1 MKLKNITALV
11 LASALVLAGCGG
23 GTGTTS
29 TQATDS
35 SGGAAAETTQ
45 APSDTQATSGAVTD
59 NGAAKNLVIAVNNNF
74 ITLDTHASRDSL
86 TNSVNA
92 IMYEGLVEYDDDL
105 NLVPCLAESFD
116 ISDDA
121 LVYTFKLKEG
131 IKFHDGEL
139 LTAEVVKTNIERVM
153 NPDKALR
160 QARAF
165 SYAEE
170 INVLDDYTL
179 EIRLREP
186 YMAFLSRLEAFQ
198 IISPAALENED
209 KLPKNPVGTGQFRFV
224 EWVEG
229 DHMTV
234 EKNPDWRNAD
244 QIQVDTVT
252 FKFVPENGTRVAM
265 LETGEADII
274 YPMPNEMVSK
284 IEANSEL
291 VLEVRDSTVCRYV
304 TMNQN
309 VKPFDDVRVRQ
320 ALNYAIDK
328 DAFIAVVKGGYG
340 NRLNSAMSPVLP
352 YYVEHEEYAYN
363 IEKAKELLTEAGYP
377 DGFEATIWGNT
388 ESETVRGM
396 NFIEQQLSLIGV
408 KLNVMPME
416 EGTLSTKVYDT
427 TPETTELQ
435 MWYVSW
441 SAMDPDNAIRST
453 FHSEMYPPTGAN
465 TNYYKN
471 PDLDQAINSG
481 NASITFDD
489 QFKYYKVAQDEIW
502 DDAVWMFMGVDQSLL
517 AMNSRVTGAKLL
529 PAGDGVNLSEVG
541 LK

>member
-1 MKLKNITALV
+1 
-11 LASALVLAGCGG
+11 
-23 GTGTTS
+23 
-29 TQATDS
+29 
-35 SGGAAAETTQ
+35 
-45 APSDTQATSGAVTD
+45 
-59 NGAAKNLVIAVNNNF
+59 
-74 ITLDTHASRDSL
+74 
-86 TNSVNA
+86 
-92 IMYEGLVEYDDDL
+92 
-105 NLVPCLAESFD
+105 
-116 ISDDA
+116 
-121 LVYTFKLKEG
+121 
-131 IKFHDGEL
+131 
-139 LTAEVVKTNIERVM
+139 
-153 NPDKALR
+153 
-160 QARAF
+160 
-165 SYAEE
+165 
-170 INVLDDYTL
+170 
-179 EIRLREP
+179 
-186 YMAFLSRLEAFQ
+186 MAFLSRLEAFR

-244 QIQVDTVT
+244 QIQVDTIT

-284 IEANSEL
+284 IEANSDL

-340 NRLNSAMSPVLP
+340 NKLNSAMSPVLP

-377 DGFEATIWGNT
+377 NGFEATIWGNT

-408 KLNVMPME
+408 KLNVMPLE

-471 PDLDQAINSG
+471 LTLDEAINNG
-481 NASITFDD
+481 NSSTAFE
-489 QFKYYKVAQDEIW
+489 QQYKYYKVAQDEIW
-502 DDAVWMFMGVDQSLL
+502 NDAVWVFMGVDQSLL
-517 AMNSRVTGAKLL
+517 AMNSRVTGAKLSSS
-529 PAGDGVNLSEVG
+529 GSGVDLKKVG

>member
-1 MKLKNITALV
+1 MKMKHITALV

-23 GTGTTS
+23 NAGQTATQTS
-29 TQATDS
+29 A
-35 SGGAAAETTQ
+35 GGPAAEGTQ
-45 APSDTQATSGAVTD
+45 APSDAPAGT
-59 NGAAKNLVIAVNNNF
+59 GAATDSGNGRNLVIAVNNNF

-86 TNSVNA
+86 TNSVNE
-92 IMYEGLVEYDDDL
+92 IMYESLVRYDDDL
-105 NLVPCLAESFD
+105 NLVPNLAESFE

-131 IKFHDGEL
+131 ITFHDGEL
-139 LTAEVVKTNIERVM
+139 LTAEVVKANIDRVM

-160 QARAF
+160 QARTF

-170 INVLDDYTL
+170 INILDDYTL
-179 EIRLREP
+179 EVKLRQP
-186 YMAFLSRLEAFQ
+186 YMAFLSRLEAFR

-244 QIQVDTVT
+244 QIQVDTIT

-284 IEANSEL
+284 IEANSDL

-340 NRLNSAMSPVLP
+340 NKLNSAMSPVLP

-408 KLNVMPME
+408 KLNVMPLE

-471 PDLDQAINSG
+471 LTLDEAINNG
-481 NASITFDD
+481 NASTAFE
-489 QFKYYKVAQDEIW
+489 QQYQYYKIAQDEIW
-502 DDAVWMFMGVDQSLL
+502 NDAVWVFMGVDQSLL
-517 AMNSRVTGAKLL
+517 AMNSRVTGAKLSSS
-529 PAGDGVNLSEVG
+529 GSGVDLKEVG

>member
-1 MKLKNITALV
+1 MKMKHITALV

-23 GTGTTS
+23 NAGQTATQTS
-29 TQATDS
+29 A
-35 SGGAAAETTQ
+35 GGPAAEGTQ
-45 APSDTQATSGAVTD
+45 APSDAPAGT
-59 NGAAKNLVIAVNNNF
+59 GAATDSGNGRNLVIAVNNNF

-86 TNSVNA
+86 TNSVNE
-92 IMYEGLVEYDDDL
+92 IMYESLVRYDDDL
-105 NLVPCLAESFD
+105 NLVPNLAERYE

-131 IKFHDGEL
+131 ITFHDGEL
-139 LTAEVVKTNIERVM
+139 LTAEVVKANIDRVM

-160 QARAF
+160 QARTF

-170 INVLDDYTL
+170 INILDDYTL
-179 EIRLREP
+179 EVKLRQP
-186 YMAFLSRLEAFQ
+186 YMAFLSRLEAFR

-244 QIQVDTVT
+244 QIQVDTIT

-284 IEANSEL
+284 IEANSDL

-309 VKPFDDVRVRQ
+309 VEPFDDVRVRQ

-340 NRLNSAMSPVLP
+340 NKLNSAMSPVLP

-408 KLNVMPME
+408 KLNVMPLE

-471 PDLDQAINSG
+471 LTLDEAINNG
-481 NASITFDD
+481 NASTAFE
-489 QFKYYKVAQDEIW
+489 QQYQYYKIAQDEIW
-502 DDAVWMFMGVDQSLL
+502 NDAVWVFMGVDQSLL
-517 AMNSRVTGAKLL
+517 AMNSRVTGAKLSSS
-529 PAGDGVNLSEVG
+529 GSGVDLKEVG

>member
-1 MKLKNITALV
+1 MKMKHITALV

-23 GTGTTS
+23 NAGQTATQTS
-29 TQATDS
+29 A
-35 SGGAAAETTQ
+35 GGPAAEGTQ
-45 APSDTQATSGAVTD
+45 APSDAPAGT
-59 NGAAKNLVIAVNNNF
+59 GAATDSGNGRNLVIAVNNNF

-86 TNSVNA
+86 TNSVNE
-92 IMYEGLVEYDDDL
+92 IMYESLVRYDDDL
-105 NLVPCLAESFD
+105 NLVPNLAERYE

-131 IKFHDGEL
+131 ITFHDGEL
-139 LTAEVVKTNIERVM
+139 LTAEVVKANIDRVM

-160 QARAF
+160 QARTF

-170 INVLDDYTL
+170 INILDDYTL
-179 EIRLREP
+179 EVKLRQP
-186 YMAFLSRLEAFQ
+186 YMAFLSRLEAFR

-244 QIQVDTVT
+244 QIQVDTIT

-284 IEANSEL
+284 IEANSDL

-309 VKPFDDVRVRQ
+309 VKPFNDVRVRQ

-340 NRLNSAMSPVLP
+340 NKLNSAMSPVLP

-408 KLNVMPME
+408 KLNVMPLE

-471 PDLDQAINSG
+471 LTLDEAINNG
-481 NASITFDD
+481 NASTAFE
-489 QFKYYKVAQDEIW
+489 QQYQYYKIAQDEIW
-502 DDAVWMFMGVDQSLL
+502 NDAVWVFMGVDQSLL
-517 AMNSRVTGAKLL
+517 AMNSRVTGAKLSSS
-529 PAGDGVNLSEVG
+529 GSGVDLKEVG

>member
-1 MKLKNITALV
+1 MKMKHITALV

-23 GTGTTS
+23 NAGQTATQTS
-29 TQATDS
+29 A
-35 SGGAAAETTQ
+35 GGPAAEGTQ
-45 APSDTQATSGAVTD
+45 APSDAPAGT
-59 NGAAKNLVIAVNNNF
+59 GAATDSGNGRNLVIAVNNNF

-86 TNSVNA
+86 TNSVNE
-92 IMYEGLVEYDDDL
+92 IMYESLVRYDDDL
-105 NLVPCLAESFD
+105 NLVPNLAESFE

-131 IKFHDGEL
+131 IMFHDGEL
-139 LTAEVVKTNIERVM
+139 LTAEVVKANIDRVM

-160 QARAF
+160 QARTF

-170 INVLDDYTL
+170 INILDDYTL
-179 EIRLREP
+179 EVKLRQP
-186 YMAFLSRLEAFQ
+186 YMAFLSRLEAFR

-244 QIQVDTVT
+244 QIQVDTIT

-284 IEANSEL
+284 IEANSDL

-340 NRLNSAMSPVLP
+340 NKLNSAMSPVLP

-408 KLNVMPME
+408 KLNVMPLE

-471 PDLDQAINSG
+471 LTLDEAINNG
-481 NASITFDD
+481 NASTAFE
-489 QFKYYKVAQDEIW
+489 QQYQYYKIAQDEIW
-502 DDAVWMFMGVDQSLL
+502 NDAVWVFMGVDQSLL
-517 AMNSRVTGAKLL
+517 AMNSRVTGAKLSSS
-529 PAGDGVNLSEVG
+529 GSGVDLKEVG

>member
-1 MKLKNITALV
+1 MKMKHITALV

-23 GTGTTS
+23 NAGQTATQTS
-29 TQATDS
+29 A
-35 SGGAAAETTQ
+35 GGPAAEGTQ
-45 APSDTQATSGAVTD
+45 APSDAPAGT
-59 NGAAKNLVIAVNNNF
+59 GAATDSGNGRNLVIAVNNNF

-86 TNSVNA
+86 TNSVNE
-92 IMYEGLVEYDDDL
+92 IMYESLVRYDDDL
-105 NLVPCLAESFD
+105 NLVPNLAERYE

-131 IKFHDGEL
+131 ITFHDGEL
-139 LTAEVVKTNIERVM
+139 LTAEVVKANIDRVM

-160 QARAF
+160 QARTF

-170 INVLDDYTL
+170 INILDDYTL
-179 EIRLREP
+179 EVKLRQP
-186 YMAFLSRLEAFQ
+186 YMAFLSRLEAFR

-244 QIQVDTVT
+244 QIQVDTIT

-284 IEANSEL
+284 IEANSDL

-340 NRLNSAMSPVLP
+340 NKLNSAMSPVLP

-408 KLNVMPME
+408 KLNVMPLE

-471 PDLDQAINSG
+471 LTLDEAINNG
-481 NASITFDD
+481 NASTAFE
-489 QFKYYKVAQDEIW
+489 QQYQYYKIAQDEIW
-502 DDAVWMFMGVDQSLL
+502 NDAVWVFMGVDQSLL
-517 AMNSRVTGAKLL
+517 AMNSRVTGAKLSSS
-529 PAGDGVNLSEVG
+529 GSGVDLKEVG

>member
-23 GTGTTS
+23 NADQTA
-29 TQATDS
+29 TQAS
-35 SGGAAAETTQ
+35 SGGSEASNTQ
-45 APSDTQATSGAVTD
+45 VSSEPSASTGAVTD
-59 NGAAKNLVIAVNNNF
+59 SGGGRNLVIAVNNNF

-92 IMYEGLVEYDDDL
+92 IMYESLVEYDDDL
-105 NLVPCLAESFD
+105 NLVPCLAESYE

-131 IKFHDGEL
+131 VKFHDGEL

-165 SYAEE
+165 SFAEE

-179 EIRLREP
+179 EVKLSQP

-198 IISPAALENED
+198 IISPAALKDED

-274 YPMPNEMVSK
+274 YPLPNEMVSK
-284 IEANSEL
+284 VEANSDL
-291 VLEVRDSTVCRYV
+291 IVEVRDSTVCRYV

-328 DAFIAVVKGGYG
+328 DAFTAVVKGGYG
-340 NRLNSAMSPVLP
+340 NKLNSALSPVLP

-363 IEKAKELLTEAGYP
+363 IEKAKELLAEAGYP

-471 PDLDQAINSG
+471 LTLDEAINNG
-481 NASITFDD
+481 NASTTFDE
-489 QFKYYKVAQDEIW
+489 QYKYYKIAQDEIW
-502 DDAVWMFMGVDQSLL
+502 EDAVWMFMGVDQSLL
-517 AMNSRVTGAKLL
+517 AMNNRVTGAKLL
-529 PAGDGVNLSEVG
+529 PAGDGVDLKEVG

>member
-1 MKLKNITALV
+1 MKMKHITALV

-23 GTGTTS
+23 NAGQTATQTS
-29 TQATDS
+29 A
-35 SGGAAAETTQ
+35 GGPAAEGTQ
-45 APSDTQATSGAVTD
+45 APSDAPAGT
-59 NGAAKNLVIAVNNNF
+59 GAATDSGNGRNLVIAVNNNF

-86 TNSVNA
+86 TNSVNE
-92 IMYEGLVEYDDDL
+92 IMYESLVRYDDDL
-105 NLVPCLAESFD
+105 NLVPNLAERFE

-131 IKFHDGEL
+131 ITFHDGEL
-139 LTAEVVKTNIERVM
+139 LTAEVVKANIDRVM

-160 QARAF
+160 QARTF

-170 INVLDDYTL
+170 INILDDYTL
-179 EIRLREP
+179 EVKLRQP
-186 YMAFLSRLEAFQ
+186 YMAFLSRLEAFR

-244 QIQVDTVT
+244 QIQVDTIT

-284 IEANSEL
+284 IEANSDL

-309 VKPFDDVRVRQ
+309 VEPFDDVRVRQ

-340 NRLNSAMSPVLP
+340 NKLNSAMSPVLP

-408 KLNVMPME
+408 KLNVMPLE

-471 PDLDQAINSG
+471 LTLDEAINNG
-481 NASITFDD
+481 NASTAFE
-489 QFKYYKVAQDEIW
+489 QQYQYYKIAQDEIW
-502 DDAVWMFMGVDQSLL
+502 NDAVWVFMGVDQSLL
-517 AMNSRVTGAKLL
+517 AMNSRVTGAKLSSS
-529 PAGDGVNLSEVG
+529 GSGVDLKEVG

>member
-1 MKLKNITALV
+1 MKMKHITALV

-23 GTGTTS
+23 NAGQTATQTS
-29 TQATDS
+29 A
-35 SGGAAAETTQ
+35 GGPAAEGTQ
-45 APSDTQATSGAVTD
+45 APSDAPAGT
-59 NGAAKNLVIAVNNNF
+59 GAATDSGNGRNLVIAVNNNF

-86 TNSVNA
+86 TNSVNE
-92 IMYEGLVEYDDDL
+92 IMYESLVRYDDDL
-105 NLVPCLAESFD
+105 NLVPNLAESFA

-131 IKFHDGEL
+131 IMFHDGEL
-139 LTAEVVKTNIERVM
+139 LTAEVVKANIDRVM

-160 QARAF
+160 QARTF

-170 INVLDDYTL
+170 INILDDYTL
-179 EIRLREP
+179 EVKLRQP
-186 YMAFLSRLEAFQ
+186 YMAFLSRLEAFR

-244 QIQVDTVT
+244 QIQVDTIT

-284 IEANSEL
+284 IEANSDL

-340 NRLNSAMSPVLP
+340 NKLNSAMSPVLP

-408 KLNVMPME
+408 KLNVMPLE

-471 PDLDQAINSG
+471 LTLDEAINNG
-481 NASITFDD
+481 NASTAFE
-489 QFKYYKVAQDEIW
+489 QQYQYYKIAQDEIW
-502 DDAVWMFMGVDQSLL
+502 NDAVWVFMGVDQSLL
-517 AMNSRVTGAKLL
+517 AMNSRVTGAKLSSS
-529 PAGDGVNLSEVG
+529 GSGVDLKEVG

>member
-1 MKLKNITALV
+1 MKMKHITALV

-23 GTGTTS
+23 NAGQTATQTS
-29 TQATDS
+29 A
-35 SGGAAAETTQ
+35 GGPAAEGTQ
-45 APSDTQATSGAVTD
+45 APSDAPAGT
-59 NGAAKNLVIAVNNNF
+59 GAATDSGNGRNLVIAVNNNF

-86 TNSVNA
+86 TNSVNE
-92 IMYEGLVEYDDDL
+92 IMYESLVRYDDDL
-105 NLVPCLAESFD
+105 NLVPNLAESFA

-131 IKFHDGEL
+131 IMFHDGEL
-139 LTAEVVKTNIERVM
+139 LTAEVVKANIDRVM

-160 QARAF
+160 QARTF

-170 INVLDDYTL
+170 INILDDYTL
-179 EIRLREP
+179 EVKLRQP
-186 YMAFLSRLEAFQ
+186 YMAFLSRLEAFR

-244 QIQVDTVT
+244 QIQVDTIT

-284 IEANSEL
+284 IEANSDL

-340 NRLNSAMSPVLP
+340 NKLNSAMSPVLP

-408 KLNVMPME
+408 KLNVMPLE

-471 PDLDQAINSG
+471 LTLDEAINNG
-481 NASITFDD
+481 NSSTAFE
-489 QFKYYKVAQDEIW
+489 QQYQYYKIAQDEIW
-502 DDAVWMFMGVDQSLL
+502 NDAVWVFMGVDQSLL
-517 AMNSRVTGAKLL
+517 AMNSRVTGAKLSSS
-529 PAGDGVNLSEVG
+529 GSGVDLKKVG

>member
-1 MKLKNITALV
+1 MKMKHITALV

-23 GTGTTS
+23 NAGQTATQTS
-29 TQATDS
+29 A
-35 SGGAAAETTQ
+35 GGPAAEGTQ
-45 APSDTQATSGAVTD
+45 APSDAPAGTGSATDSG
-59 NGAAKNLVIAVNNNF
+59 NGRNLVIAVNNNF

-86 TNSVNA
+86 TNSVNE
-92 IMYEGLVEYDDDL
+92 IMYESLVRYDDDL
-105 NLVPCLAESFD
+105 NLVPNLAERYE

-131 IKFHDGEL
+131 ITFHDGEL
-139 LTAEVVKTNIERVM
+139 LTAEVVKANIDRVM

-160 QARAF
+160 QARTF

-170 INVLDDYTL
+170 INILDDYTL
-179 EIRLREP
+179 EVKLRQP
-186 YMAFLSRLEAFQ
+186 YMAFLSRLEAFR

-244 QIQVDTVT
+244 QIQVDTIT

-284 IEANSEL
+284 IEANSDL

-340 NRLNSAMSPVLP
+340 NKLNSAMSPVLP

-408 KLNVMPME
+408 KLNVMPLE

-471 PDLDQAINSG
+471 LTLDEAINNG
-481 NASITFDD
+481 NASTAFE
-489 QFKYYKVAQDEIW
+489 QQYQYYKIAQDEIW
-502 DDAVWMFMGVDQSLL
+502 NDAVWVFMGVDQSLL
-517 AMNSRVTGAKLL
+517 AMNSRVTGAKLSSS
-529 PAGDGVNLSEVG
+529 GSGVDLKEVG

>member
-1 MKLKNITALV
+1 MKMKHITALV

-23 GTGTTS
+23 NAGQTATQTS
-29 TQATDS
+29 A
-35 SGGAAAETTQ
+35 GGPAAEGTQ
-45 APSDTQATSGAVTD
+45 APSDAPAGT
-59 NGAAKNLVIAVNNNF
+59 GAATDSGNGRNLVIAVNNNF

-86 TNSVNA
+86 TNSVNE
-92 IMYEGLVEYDDDL
+92 IMYESLVRYDDDL
-105 NLVPCLAESFD
+105 NLVPNLAESFA

-131 IKFHDGEL
+131 ITFHDGEL
-139 LTAEVVKTNIERVM
+139 LTAEVVKANIDRVM

-160 QARAF
+160 QARTF

-170 INVLDDYTL
+170 INILDDYTL
-179 EIRLREP
+179 EVKLRQP
-186 YMAFLSRLEAFQ
+186 YMAFLSRLEAFR

-244 QIQVDTVT
+244 QIQVDTIT

-284 IEANSEL
+284 IEANSDL

-340 NRLNSAMSPVLP
+340 NKLNSAMSPVLP

-408 KLNVMPME
+408 KLNVMPLE

-471 PDLDQAINSG
+471 LTLDEAINNG
-481 NASITFDD
+481 NASTAFE
-489 QFKYYKVAQDEIW
+489 QQYQYYKIAQDEIW
-502 DDAVWMFMGVDQSLL
+502 NDAVWVFMGVDQSLL
-517 AMNSRVTGAKLL
+517 AMNSRVTGAKLSSS
-529 PAGDGVNLSEVG
+529 GSGVDLKEVG

>member
-1 MKLKNITALV
+1 MKMKHITALV

-23 GTGTTS
+23 NAGQTATQTS
-29 TQATDS
+29 A
-35 SGGAAAETTQ
+35 GGPAAESTQ
-45 APSDTQATSGAVTD
+45 APSDAPAGT
-59 NGAAKNLVIAVNNNF
+59 GAATDSGNGRNLVIAVNNNF

-86 TNSVNA
+86 TNSVNE
-92 IMYEGLVEYDDDL
+92 IMYESLVRYDDDL
-105 NLVPCLAESFD
+105 NLVPNLAESFA

-131 IKFHDGEL
+131 ITFHDGEL
-139 LTAEVVKTNIERVM
+139 LTAEVVKANIDRVM

-160 QARAF
+160 QARTF
-165 SYAEE
+165 SFAEE
-170 INVLDDYTL
+170 INILDDYTL
-179 EIRLREP
+179 EVKLRQP
-186 YMAFLSRLEAFQ
+186 YMAFLSRLEAFR

-244 QIQVDTVT
+244 QIQVDTIT

-284 IEANSEL
+284 IEANSDL

-340 NRLNSAMSPVLP
+340 NKLNSAMSPVLP

-408 KLNVMPME
+408 KLNVMPLE

-471 PDLDQAINSG
+471 LTLDEAINNG
-481 NASITFDD
+481 NASTAFE
-489 QFKYYKVAQDEIW
+489 QQYQYYKIAQDEIW
-502 DDAVWMFMGVDQSLL
+502 NDAVWVFMGVDQSLL
-517 AMNSRVTGAKLL
+517 AMNSRVTGAKLSSS
-529 PAGDGVNLSEVG
+529 GSGVDLKEVG